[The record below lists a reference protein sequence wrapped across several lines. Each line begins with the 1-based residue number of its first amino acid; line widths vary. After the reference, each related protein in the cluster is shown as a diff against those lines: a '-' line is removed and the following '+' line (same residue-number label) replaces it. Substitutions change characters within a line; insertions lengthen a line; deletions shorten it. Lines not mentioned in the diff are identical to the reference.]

1 MEEKEHSLALNLLCY
16 CEAAWGS
23 QLLALKRWWAVWILG
38 LIAEVKEWLPF
49 PWCLQVQVRPKYI

>member
-38 LIAEVKEWLPF
+38 LIAEVKE
-49 PWCLQVQVRPKYI
+49 